1 MMSYINELNTLLSI
15 PHKIY
20 MNPFTEDNLVEQTV
34 IKLIKKIWDN
44 KACHI
49 NAYKD
54 EDDLL
59 LGRENQGEVVLKK
72 YLLLALYKFNPV
84 ITVDGLEQAMEA
96 ITRDRSNLS
105 LVKANQEI
113 YKLLRDGVNV
123 NVVSK
128 NGETK
133 SERVRF
139 FDFENPENNDFLA
152 VSQLWLVGEMY
163 TRRPDVVLFV
173 NGIPLILLELKAS
186 HKSLVD
192 AYRDNIRDYKDTIPK
207 LFWYNMGII
216 ISNGIENK
224 FGSLTA
230 PFEFFNEWKK
240 AENETDKPKTDLT
253 TILKGICDKTR
264 LLDIFENFILFDE
277 ARGEAKKILPRYFQY
292 FGVNRG
298 FENVINRKKLA
309 GKLGVFW
316 HTQGSGKSYSMV
328 WLSQK
333 VLRKLPGN
341 FTFVIVTD
349 RTQLDGQAY
358 DNFANV
364 GVIHE
369 AEVHADSISHLKEL
383 LAQDH
388 RQIFTTIQKFQDIPG
403 AISKREDIVV
413 MTDEA
418 HRTQYDKMALNMRKA
433 LPNASFI
440 GFTGTPLMA
449 DGEAE
454 TVKTFGDYVSVYNF
468 GQSVADGATVPLYYE
483 NRVPRLKNVNENL
496 EEQLGQLMNRY
507 DLDEDE
513 EEKLEREYSN
523 FYEIITREDR
533 LDTIARD
540 IVEHYV
546 GRGYNGKAMVVCIDK
561 KTTFRM
567 YDKVKKEWDR
577 YIAKLRMDL
586 SRATDEREQERILA
600 KLQQHENVD
609 MAVMVSLGDNQ
620 NEIADMEQYEI
631 DVKPIRERIVHGN
644 LEEEFK
650 KPDSNLRIIFVCAM
664 WMTGFDVP
672 NLSTLY
678 LDKPLKN
685 HTLMQT
691 IARAN
696 RVADEGKKNGLIV
709 DYIGVFKN
717 IERALALYAA
727 SGVDE
732 DDIIKSKDELLKDLK
747 NTLQKVKEFLRAEQI
762 ELDPLLAAPSDQ
774 KLLLLEKYANT
785 IIGQQNKKKKF
796 LNLASDLQSAYR
808 SVLPDPNAE
817 DYYKEVTAVRVLAS
831 RIRDVGARSVDV
843 SQVKKDLED
852 LLDKSIQTG
861 EYVIPQHKKIKD
873 LSVLDADAL
882 HAFFAGLEN
891 KNIQVDAMSAE
902 LEQKITE
909 MVKRN
914 KKRAKFME
922 RLVSLLHEYNSG
934 AHDIDKLFDD
944 LVELAKDL
952 NEEEQRA
959 VKENLS
965 EDELAIFDLLVKENL
980 NPDEVAIIKSASH
993 ELLTNLKPLL
1003 VPHWRDFETNRAGV
1017 KIAIWDLLFS
1027 KLPESIYKEEECEVK
1042 GREIYNFV
1050 YEHYQD
1056 ARALVGA

>member
-1 MMSYINELNTLLSI
+1 
-15 PHKIY
+15 
-20 MNPFTEDNLVEQTV
+20 MNPFSEDNLVEQTV
-34 IKLIKKIWDN
+34 IKLIKGIWADS
-44 KACHI
+44 ACHI
-49 NAYKD
+49 NAFKD
-54 EDDLL
+54 EDDLK
-59 LGRENQGEVVLKK
+59 LGRDNQGEVVLKK
-72 YLLLALYKFNPV
+72 YLLPALQKLNPTLSADALAQA
-84 ITVDGLEQAMEA
+84 VDA

-105 LVKANQEI
+105 LVKANQEV
-113 YKLLRDGVNV
+113 YKLLLGGVNV
-123 NVVSK
+123 QVAQA
-128 NGETK
+128 NGEMGD
-133 SERVRF
+133 ERVRF
-139 FDFENPENNDFLA
+139 FDFDTPTENHFLC
-152 VSQLWLVGEMY
+152 VSQLWVVGEMY
-163 TRRPDVVLFV
+163 TRRADVVLFV
-173 NGIPLILLELKAS
+173 NGIPLVLLELKAS

-192 AYRDNIRDYKDTIPK
+192 AHRDNIRDYKVAIPK
-207 LFWYNMGII
+207 LFWYNLGIL

-230 PFEFFNEWKK
+230 PYEFFNEWKK
-240 AENETDKPKTDLT
+240 ADSEEDKPKTDVA
-253 TILKGICDKTR
+253 TILRGVCDKIR

-277 ARGEAKKILPRYFQY
+277 SKGDTKKIVPRYFQY
-292 FGVNRG
+292 LGVNRA
-298 FENVINRKKLA
+298 FQNVTERKELE
-309 GKLGVFW
+309 GRLGVFW

-333 VLRKLPGN
+333 ALRKLTGN

-369 AEVHADSISHLKEL
+369 TEVHADSISHLKEL

-388 RQIFTTIQKFQDIPG
+388 RQIFTTIQKFQDIQSS
-403 AISKREDIVV
+403 ISEREDIIV

-418 HRTQYDKMALNMRKA
+418 HRTQYDRMALNMRKS
-433 LPNASFI
+433 LPRASFI
-440 GFTGTPLMA
+440 GFTGTPLMI

-454 TVKTFGDYVSVYNF
+454 TVKTFGKYVSVYNF
-468 GQSVADGATVPLYYE
+468 GQSVADGATVPLYYD

-496 EEQLGQLMNRY
+496 EEQLGQLMDKY
-507 DLDEDE
+507 ELDEDE
-513 EEKLEREYSN
+513 EEKLQREYSS

-546 GRGYNGKAMVVCIDK
+546 GRGYDGKAMVVCIDK
-561 KTTFRM
+561 PTTFRM

-586 SRATDEREQERILA
+586 SRITDEREHEKILA
-600 KLQQHENVD
+600 KLEQHENVD
-609 MAVMVSLGDNQ
+609 MAVMVSLGGNQ
-620 NEIADMEQYEI
+620 NEIADMEAFEI
-631 DVKPIRERIVHGN
+631 DIRPIRERIVHGN

-650 KPDSNLRIIFVCAM
+650 KADSNLRIIFVCAM

-727 SGVDE
+727 NGVDE
-732 DDIIKSKDELLKDLK
+732 DDIIKSKDELLTDLK
-747 NTLQKVKEFLRAEQI
+747 NTLRTVKEFMRVERVELPPLI
-762 ELDPLLAAPSDQ
+762 EAPSEQ

-785 IIGQQNKKKKF
+785 IIGQQEKKKKF
-796 LNLASDLQSAYR
+796 LNLASDLQSVFR
-808 SVLPDPNAE
+808 SVLPDPDAE
-817 DYYKEVTAVRVLAS
+817 EYYKEVTAVRVLAS
-831 RIRDVGARSVDV
+831 RIRDVGAQSVDV

-852 LLDKSIQTG
+852 LLDKSIQAG
-861 EYVIPQHKKIKD
+861 EYVISSRKKIKD
-873 LSVLDADAL
+873 LSALDVDAL
-882 HAFFAGLEN
+882 HAFFAGLDN
-891 KNIQVDAMSAE
+891 KNLQIEELSAE
-902 LEQKITE
+902 LEQKIAE
-909 MVKRN
+909 MVQRN

-922 RLVSLLHEYNSG
+922 RLLSLLQEYNSG
-934 AHDIDKLFDD
+934 AHDVDQIFDD
-944 LVELAKDL
+944 LVALAKDL
-952 NEEEQRA
+952 SVEEQRA

-965 EDELAIFDLLVKENL
+965 EEELAIFDLLVKENL
-980 NPDEVAIIKSASH
+980 NPDEVAHIKGATH

-1017 KIAIWDLLFS
+1017 KIAISELLYA
-1027 KLPESIYKEEECEVK
+1027 KLPEPTYTEKECELK
-1042 GREIYNFV
+1042 GLEVYNFV

-1056 ARALVGA
+1056 ARVL

>member
-1 MMSYINELNTLLSI
+1 
-15 PHKIY
+15 
-20 MNPFTEDNLVEQTV
+20 MNPFNEDNLVEQAV
-34 IKLIKKIWDN
+34 IKLIKKIWDDKN
-44 KACHI
+44 CHI

-54 EDDLL
+54 EDDLKL
-59 LGRENQGEVVLKK
+59 ERENQGEVVLKK
-72 YLLLALYKFNPV
+72 YLLPALQKINS
-84 ITVDGLEQAMEA
+84 GLSDDALKQA
-96 ITRDRSNLS
+96 IDIIIRDRSNLS
-105 LVKANQEI
+105 LVRANQEV

-123 NVVSK
+123 NVARE
-128 NGETK
+128 NGETGT
-133 SERVRF
+133 ERVRF
-139 FDFENPENNDFLA
+139 FDFDNIENNNFLA
-152 VSQLWLVGEMY
+152 VSQLWVVGEMY
-163 TRRPDVVLFV
+163 TRRPDVILYV

-192 AYRDNIRDYKDTIPK
+192 AHRDNIRDYKTAIPK

-230 PFEFFNEWKK
+230 PYEFFNEWKK
-240 AENETDKPKTDLT
+240 AKDEKDKPKTDLE
-253 TILKGICDKTR
+253 TILKGICDKKR
-264 LLDIFENFILFDE
+264 FLDIFENFILFDE
-277 ARGEAKKILPRYFQY
+277 SKSEIRKIVPRYFQY
-292 FGVNRG
+292 LGVNG
-298 FENVINRKKLA
+298 AFESVINRKKLN

-333 VLRKLPGN
+333 VLRKLTGN
-341 FTFVIVTD
+341 FTFIIVTD

-358 DNFANV
+358 KNFVNV
-364 GVIHE
+364 GVIQE
-369 AEVHADSISHLKEL
+369 TEVHAESITHLKDL
-383 LAQDH
+383 LTQDH
-388 RQIFTTIQKFQDIPG
+388 RQIFTTIQKFQDIFGP
-403 AISKREDIVV
+403 ISTREDIIV

-418 HRTQYDKMALNMRKA
+418 HRTQYDRMALNMRKS

-449 DGEAE
+449 DGEGE
-454 TVKTFGDYVSVYNF
+454 TVKTFGGYVSVYNF

-496 EEQLGQLMNRY
+496 EAQLGQLMERY
-507 DLDEDE
+507 DLNEDE

-533 LDTIARD
+533 LNTIARD
-540 IVEHYV
+540 IVEHYA
-546 GRGYNGKAMVVCIDK
+546 GRGYDGKAMVVCIDK

-586 SRATDEREQERILA
+586 SRATDEREHEKILT
-600 KLQQHENVD
+600 KLEQHENVD

-620 NEIADMEQYEI
+620 NEIAEMEEFEI
-631 DVKPIRERIVHGN
+631 DVRPIRERILKDN
-644 LEEEFK
+644 LEDEFK
-650 KPDSNLRIIFVCAM
+650 KADSDLRIIFVCAM

-727 SGVDE
+727 NGIDE
-732 DDIIKSKDELLKDLK
+732 DEIIKSKDELVEDLKDALDVVKRFLK
-747 NTLQKVKEFLRAEQI
+747 KEKI
-762 ELDPLLAAPSDQ
+762 EIDVLIDAPSNQ

-785 IIGQQNKKKKF
+785 IIGNQENKKKF

-808 SVLPDPNAE
+808 SVLPDPSAE
-817 DYYKEVTAVRVLAS
+817 DYYKEVTAIRVLAS
-831 RIRDVGARSVDV
+831 RIRDVGLQSVDV
-843 SQVKKDLED
+843 SQVEKDLED

-861 EYVIPQHKKIKD
+861 EYVISPNKKIKD
-873 LSVLDADAL
+873 LSILDADAL
-882 HAFFAGLEN
+882 HKFFAKLDN
-891 KNIQVDAMSAE
+891 KNLQVEALSAE
-902 LEQKITE
+902 LEQKIEE
-909 MVKRN
+909 MMRRN
-914 KKRAKFME
+914 KKRARFME
-922 RLVSLLHEYNSG
+922 RLTSLLQEYNSG
-934 AHDIDKLFDD
+934 AHDIDQLFDD
-944 LVELAKDL
+944 LVVLAKDL
-952 NEEEQRA
+952 NEEEQRT

-965 EDELAIFDLLVKENL
+965 EEELAIFDLLIKEKL
-980 NPDEVAIIKSASH
+980 TPSEIDTIKSAAH
-993 ELLTNLKPLL
+993 ELLTGLKPLL
-1003 VPHWRDFETNRAGV
+1003 VPHWKDFETNRAGV
-1017 KIAIWDLLFS
+1017 KVAISDLLFA
-1027 KLPESIYKEEECEVK
+1027 KLPEPTYTEKDCELRGFEV
-1042 GREIYNFV
+1042 YNFV
-1050 YEHYQD
+1050 YEHC
-1056 ARALVGA
+1056 